1 MILLLVWAAKMEV
14 SSLECDGFCILMMG
28 RMRGK
33 IVIVAIQKVEVAVMT
48 DVSAKK
54 QFTMVNCCMV
64 VLKWKIMVTPWSIA
78 LPPQII
84 RFALPK
90 NTFFVSREEV
100 TQSDRATLNLEC
112 FFVTVKRFSLLIAI
126 YFSMVIVQKK
136 IT

>member
-1 MILLLVWAAKMEV
+1 MILLLVWAAKLEV

-90 NTFFVSREEV
+90 NTFFCIEGR
-100 TQSDRATLNLEC
+100 SDAVRPSDVEPG
-112 FFVTVKRFSLLIAI
+112 
-126 YFSMVIVQKK
+126 MVFCDGEDVLSVDR
-136 IT
+136 